1 MHAEPGDSLNVDDP
15 ILTVETEKAA
25 MDIPSPVSGKLVELY
40 VQNGDKINQGDD
52 LFLIEL
58 AETDTGVEKSEKKNA
73 EPQINNETINKE

>member
-58 AETDTGVEKSEKKNA
+58 AETDTGVEKK
-73 EPQINNETINKE
+73 

>member
-58 AETDTGVEKSEKKNA
+58 AETDTGVEKSEKKN
-73 EPQINNETINKE
+73 